1 MEKQFRCDCP
11 ITSAVDIVGDKWTIV
26 IIKQMIIEDRNTF
39 KKLSEGEEAIATNIL
54 SSRLK
59 MLEQMGLLTKEKM
72 PDNKKVNLYILTE
85 KGLNLLPVIVELVIW
100 SDGNL
105 REFHSSLMQD
115 ERLDYILNNKEDFI
129 AAMQSRY
136 KEKYWGNKEQAAQS

>member
-1 MEKQFRCDCP
+1 MEKQFRCGCP

-105 REFHSSLMQD
+105 REFHSTLMQD
-115 ERLDYILNNKEDFI
+115 ERLDYILNNKEEFVV
-129 AAMQSRY
+129 AMQSRY
-136 KEKYWGNKEQAAQS
+136 KEKYWENKEQTAQS